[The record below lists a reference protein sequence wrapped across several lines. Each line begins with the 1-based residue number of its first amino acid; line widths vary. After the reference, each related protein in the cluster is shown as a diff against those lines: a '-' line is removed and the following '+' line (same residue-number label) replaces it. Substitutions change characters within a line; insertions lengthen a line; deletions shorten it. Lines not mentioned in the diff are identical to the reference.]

1 LVNIEIGKAIMPITI
16 YSAKGCLRCK
26 IVKQFLND
34 SGRTYQDIDA
44 LGDGRKPFRE
54 FYQNNREKIYRG
66 QDGIEFPIF
75 NDGETVR
82 QGLPM
87 VLAHLFA
94 GPALNDFFK
103 HGLLHGQWV
112 DGIHISGGDP
122 AHGEEFL
129 NVLTLLKKQRLK
141 LQIETNGVNASLLEQ
156 VLERDLAD
164 RVIMEV
170 KGPLELY
177 DSLLQQPVDPQEIGG
192 SIARVSQCD
201 DYYFYTT
208 IAPKIRKKGDHEQ
221 FSYITP
227 EEIAETALLIEEA
240 AGDNR
245 QPYRLRAIDPQ
256 ASDDPKLQG
265 CEALAKNELFKYRT
279 MARKHQ
285 FKTELI

>member
-1 LVNIEIGKAIMPITI
+1 MPITI

-34 SGRTYQDIDA
+34 SGQTYQDVDA
-44 LGDGRKPFRE
+44 LGEGSTPFRK
-54 FYQNNREKIYRG
+54 FYPNNREKIYRG
-66 QDGIEFPIF
+66 PDGVEFPIYS
-75 NDGETVR
+75 DGKTVR

-87 VLAHLFA
+87 VLAYLIA
-94 GPALNDFFK
+94 GPALNGFFK

-129 NVLTLLKKQRLK
+129 NVLFYLKQQRLK
-141 LQIETNGVNASLLEQ
+141 LQIETNGVNVSLLEQ
-156 VLERDLAD
+156 VLERGLAE

-177 DSLLQQPVDPQEIGG
+177 DSLLTQAVDPQEIKR
-192 SIARVSQCD
+192 SIARVSQCS
-201 DYYFYTT
+201 DYYFYTA
-208 IAPKIRKKGDHEQ
+208 IAPIIREKDELDQ

-227 EEIAETALLIEEA
+227 EEIAKAALLIKEA
-240 AGDNR
+240 ADDNR
-245 QPYRLRAIDPQ
+245 QPYKLKVFDPRTVTDPRLQ
-256 ASDDPKLQG
+256 A
-265 CEALAKNELFKYRT
+265 CETLAKNDLFRYRT

>member
-1 LVNIEIGKAIMPITI
+1 MPITI
-16 YSAKGCLRCK
+16 YSAPGCLRCK

-34 SGRTYQDIDA
+34 KGRTYRDFDA
-44 LGDGRKPFRE
+44 LGEGRKTFKT
-54 FYQNNREKIYRG
+54 FYRNNREKIYRG
-66 QDGIEFPIF
+66 PDGVEFPIF
-75 NDGETVR
+75 SDGETVR

-87 VLAHLFA
+87 VLAHLIA
-94 GPALNDFFK
+94 GPALKGFFK

-122 AHGEEFL
+122 IHGEKFL
-129 NVLTLLKKQRLK
+129 NVLFHLKQQRLK

-156 VLERDLAD
+156 VFDRELAD

-177 DSLLQQPVDPQEIGG
+177 DSLLQQPVDPQEIRS
-192 SIARVSQCD
+192 SIVRVSRCD
-201 DYYFYTT
+201 DYYFYTS
-208 IAPKIRKKGDHEQ
+208 IAPVIRKNDEPGQ

-227 EEIAETALLIEEA
+227 QEIAEAARLIKEA

-245 QPYRLRAIDPQ
+245 QPYRLSAFDPRT
-256 ASDDPKLQG
+256 ADDPRLRG
-265 CEALAKNELFKYRT
+265 YGALAKNEMFKYRR

-285 FKTELI
+285 FKTEII

>member
-1 LVNIEIGKAIMPITI
+1 MPITI

-34 SGRTYQDIDA
+34 RGRTYQDVDA
-44 LGDGRKPFRE
+44 LGEGRKTFKT
-54 FYQNNREKIYRG
+54 FYQSHREKIYRG
-66 QDGIEFPIF
+66 PDGVEFPIYS
-75 NDGETVR
+75 DGETVR

-87 VLAHLFA
+87 VLAHLIA
-94 GPALNDFFK
+94 GSALKGFFK

-129 NVLTLLKKQRLK
+129 NVLLYLKQQRLK
-141 LQIETNGVNASLLEQ
+141 LQVETNGVNAPLLEQ
-156 VLERDLAD
+156 VLERGLAE

-177 DSLLQQPVDPQEIGG
+177 GSLLTQAADPQEIKR
-192 SIARVSQCD
+192 SIARVSQCA
-201 DYYFYTT
+201 DYYFYTA
-208 IAPKIRKKGDHEQ
+208 IAPIIRKNDDLEP

-227 EEIAETALLIEEA
+227 LEIAEAARLIKEA

-245 QPYRLRAIDPQ
+245 QPYRLRAIDPRT
-256 ASDDPKLQG
+256 ADDPRLRG
-265 CEALAKNELFKYRT
+265 CEALAKNELFRYRT

>member
-1 LVNIEIGKAIMPITI
+1 MPITI

-34 SGRTYQDIDA
+34 SGQTYQDVDA
-44 LGDGRKPFRE
+44 LGEGSKSFRK

-66 QDGIEFPIF
+66 LDGVEFPIYS
-75 NDGETVR
+75 DGETVR
-82 QGLPM
+82 QGLPT
-87 VLAHLFA
+87 VLAHLIS
-94 GPALNDFFK
+94 GPALNGFFK

-122 AHGEEFL
+122 AQGEEFL
-129 NVLTLLKKQRLK
+129 NVLSYLKQQRLK
-141 LQIETNGVNASLLEQ
+141 LQIDTNGVNAPLLEQ
-156 VLERDLAD
+156 VLEQNLAD

-170 KGPLELY
+170 KGPFNLY
-177 DSLLQQPVDPQEIGG
+177 EALLGQPVDPQEIKK

-201 DYYFYTT
+201 DYYFYSI
-208 IAPKIRKKGDHEQ
+208 IAPIIREKGDLEP

-227 EEIAETALLIEEA
+227 QELAEA
-240 AGDNR
+240 ARLIKEATGDNR
-245 QPYRLRAIDPQ
+245 QPYRLRAFDPRT
-256 ASDDPKLQG
+256 ADDPRLRG
-265 CEALAKNELFKYRT
+265 CEALAKNELFRYRT